1 MKKCSLCG
9 LNISPTLIDS
19 YCYLHYQIYDSLVYE
34 YNTIIAARGHITW
47 REFLVRKLD
56 VDSADLQIKKIIEQE
71 LKSNSNN
78 RL

>member
-1 MKKCSLCG
+1 
-9 LNISPTLIDS
+9 
-19 YCYLHYQIYDSLVYE
+19 LHHQIYDSLVSE
-34 YNTIIAARGHITW
+34 YNTIIAVRGHITW
-47 REFLVRKLD
+47 RELPVRKLD

>member
-9 LNISPTLIDS
+9 LDISPTLIGR
-19 YCYLHYQIYDSLVYE
+19 YCYLHHQIYDSLVSE

-47 REFLVRKLD
+47 REFLMRKLG
-56 VDSADLQIKKIIEQE
+56 VDSVDLQIKKIVEQE